1 MIPFLSASGTLNIQL
16 GEYMPL
22 ITVCAVLAALFVL
35 FKLLGVT
42 AKILWKLLINGII
55 GMGMLCLFDIIFVTY
70 LHMDFFYIPINW
82 INSVIAGVLGI
93 PGVLLLLLLRVIL

>member
-1 MIPFLSASGTLNIQL
+1 MSQLLLSSGTLNIQL
-16 GEYMPL
+16 GEYTPL
-22 ITVCAVLAALFVL
+22 IVICVALALLFLL

-82 INSVIAGVLGI
+82 VNALVAGILGV
-93 PGVLLLLLLRVIL
+93 PGVLLLLILQFIV

>member
-1 MIPFLSASGTLNIQL
+1 MFTKLLASGALSIQW
-16 GEYMPL
+16 GEYTPL
-22 ITVCAVLAALFVL
+22 LAVIGVLAALFVV

-55 GMGMLCLFDIIFVTY
+55 GMGMLCLFDIIFVSY

-82 INSVIAGVLGI
+82 INALIAGVLGI
-93 PGVLLLLLLRVIL
+93 PGVLLLLILRVIL